1 MKKSAVIFI
10 LFLAACT
17 SSKAVGE
24 KPEHITLYEY
34 PVPVPSEEA
43 AARHVVLIGFDGW
56 GAYSLPRADMPTVK
70 RMIAGGASTLKA
82 QSVLPTNSWPN
93 WSALFFGAPPEVH
106 GYREEG
112 PFFESALRDKYGFFP
127 GLFAMAA
134 GERPELSTAFFYEW
148 SRMGHFCPPGAAGLA
163 EHIPDLAADKTAVAR
178 IAEYLREAR
187 PNLAVIIFDEPDHT
201 GHSKRHGS
209 PAYYEKLKELDSYAA
224 LFEQAV
230 RDGGYYEDTVF
241 IFTADHGGFLW
252 GHGFNTP
259 SQRQI
264 PLVIFGKNIKKGFV
278 IPGPVTICDI
288 APTIAEIFQLAV
300 PPAWTGKALTEVF
313 E

>member
-1 MKKSAVIFI
+1 VKKSAVILI

-17 SSKAVGE
+17 SNRAPGE
-24 KPEHITLYEY
+24 KPENITLYEY
-34 PVPVPSEEA
+34 PLAAPSKEV

-70 RMIAGGASTLKA
+70 GMIAGGASTLKA
-82 QSVLPTNSWPN
+82 KSVLPTNSWPN

-112 PFFESALRDKYGFFP
+112 PFFESRVRDRYGFFP
-127 GLFAMAA
+127 GLFALVA
-134 GERPELSTAFFYEW
+134 GGRPELSTAFFYEW
-148 SRMGHFCPPGAAGLA
+148 SKMGYFCPPGAAGLV
-163 EHIPDLAADKTAVAR
+163 EHIPDLAADKNAVER
-178 IAEYLREAR
+178 IAKYLRETK
-187 PNLAVIIFDEPDHT
+187 PNLAVIIFNEPDHV
-201 GHSKRHGS
+201 GHSHRHGS
-209 PAYYEKLKELDSYAA
+209 RAYYEKLKELDSYAA

-241 IFTADHGGFLW
+241 ILTADHGGFLW

-264 PLVIFGKNIKKGFV
+264 PFIIFGENIKKGFV
-278 IPGPVTICDI
+278 IPGPVAIYDI
-288 APTIAEIFQLAV
+288 APTIAEIFQLTL
-300 PPAWTGKALTEVF
+300 PPAWTGKALTEAF